1 MDTSMSRTDATMT
14 IQVDRPLADS
24 LLAALPGGISE
35 YVTAYVHL
43 VKAYDFVKGVY
54 INASNGL
61 TIYTVYQG
69 ERRAISD
76 KIYEAYGQVIDRFP
90 RMPIDFRLL
99 NHKRLDT
106 VPVPGDAYKVFP
118 A

>member
-1 MDTSMSRTDATMT
+1 MDTSTSRTDATMT
-14 IQVDRPLADS
+14 IQVDRPIEDN
-24 LLAALPGGISE
+24 LLAALPDGIAE
-35 YVTAYVHL
+35 YVMAYVHL
-43 VKAYDFVKGVY
+43 VKIYDFVKDIYV
-54 INASNGL
+54 NASNGL

-76 KIYEAYGQVIDRFP
+76 KIYEAYGQVIDLFP
-90 RMPIDFRLL
+90 HMPIDFRLL